1 MTSKGF
7 APVVSLHPATYGI
20 GRDGQL
26 PWRVK
31 EDMAFFKDI
40 TSTAPCG
47 LRNAVVMG
55 RKTWESLPAKFRP
68 LQNRLNVVLSSDAN
82 VRTKYALPD
91 EVLSFASLSDAV
103 NALDQDATVASV
115 FIIGGESLYREAV
128 ASPLCRKIYVTEIFG
143 EFEGF
148 DTFFPRVPADSFR
161 LSKRTKPQP
170 SSTAGI
176 TFRFVEYDAVEE
188 VCDSV
193 AAPSSLPP
201 QPLLSVRNTEEL
213 QYLDLVREIIET
225 GVLRGDRTGTGTVSK
240 FGVQMR
246 FSLRNNVFPL
256 ITTKRVFW
264 RGVAEEL
271 LWFVKGSTNAKE
283 LQEKKIH
290 IWDGNASRQFLDS
303 RGLTDREEGDL
314 GPVYGFQ
321 WRHFGAKYTNMH
333 SDYTDQGI
341 DQLQDCIHKIKNSP
355 EDRRIIMTAWN
366 PADLNLMALPP

>member
-1 MTSKGF
+1 MSTAPSIGPLIYLTYSINMTSKGF

-20 GRDGQL
+20 GRNGQL

-40 TSTAPCG
+40 TSIAPCG

-91 EVLSFASLSDAV
+91 EVLSFASLSEAV

-148 DTFFPRVPADSFR
+148 DTFFPRVPADSYR
-161 LSKRTKPQP
+161 LSKRTKSQP

-176 TFRFVEYDAVEE
+176 TYRFVEYDAVEE

-193 AAPSSLPP
+193 AVPSSLPP
-201 QPLLSVRNTEEL
+201 QPMLSVRNTEEL
-213 QYLDLVREIIET
+213 QYLDLVRDIIET

-321 WRHFGAKYTNMH
+321 V
-333 SDYTDQGI
+333 Q
-341 DQLQDCIHKIKNSP
+341 
-355 EDRRIIMTAWN
+355 
-366 PADLNLMALPP
+366 